1 MQILYLDPHFVIVN
15 KPAGL
20 LVHRSGIDRH
30 ETRFALQEARDLV
43 GRKVHPVHRLD
54 KPTSGALLFAL
65 SPEAARRMTEKFAGG
80 EVAKHYLAVVRGFVD
95 DAGLID
101 HPLVEEADAITD
113 RRARHGK
120 AAQPARTE
128 YRCLAR
134 AELPHPVGRYA
145 TSRFSLVQAFPRTGR
160 KHQIRRHMKH
170 IFHPIVG
177 DTTHGD
183 GRQNALFRAH
193 LGCARLML
201 VATGM
206 CFAHPFTG
214 ERIDIVASPDEE
226 FMRVGARLG
235 WSAALARFG
244 MVEHVAETQ
253 DA

>member
-1 MQILYLDPHFVIVN
+1 
-15 KPAGL
+15 
-20 LVHRSGIDRH
+20 
-30 ETRFALQEARDLV
+30 
-43 GRKVHPVHRLD
+43 
-54 KPTSGALLFAL
+54 
-65 SPEAARRMTEKFAGG
+65 
-80 EVAKHYLAVVRGFVD
+80 
-95 DAGLID
+95 
-101 HPLVEEADAITD
+101 
-113 RRARHGK
+113 
-120 AAQPARTE
+120 
-128 YRCLAR
+128 
-134 AELPHPVGRYA
+134 
-145 TSRFSLVQAFPRTGR
+145 
-160 KHQIRRHMKH
+160 MKH

-244 MVEHVAETQ
+244 MVDHVSETQ